1 MRLTPSS
8 SISGRE
14 KAIDYLVCEIGQK
27 LSVRTAPERGY
38 LRRTSVK
45 VPMDREVFEDIFGGV
60 SRGRSRFDVTAE
72 DLDILLPDGWSERAF
87 RTSTKCVMCREQPI
101 SIRFANQRKLHYDH
115 SECPRCQ
122 WSGNGDKPVL
132 CQARRTWPVNLSYL
146 FVTFSRERSQQ
157 ELAKEGKNY

>member
-1 MRLTPSS
+1 
-8 SISGRE
+8 
-14 KAIDYLVCEIGQK
+14 
-27 LSVRTAPERGY
+27 
-38 LRRTSVK
+38 
-45 VPMDREVFEDIFGGV
+45 MDREVFEDIFGGV

-87 RTSTKCVMCREQPI
+87 RTSTKSVVCREQPI

-115 SECPRCQ
+115 SECPGCQ